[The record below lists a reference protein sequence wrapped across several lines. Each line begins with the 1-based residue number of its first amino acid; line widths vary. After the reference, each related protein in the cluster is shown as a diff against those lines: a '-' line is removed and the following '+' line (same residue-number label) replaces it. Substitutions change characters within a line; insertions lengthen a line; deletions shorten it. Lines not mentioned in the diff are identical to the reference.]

1 MGTVWQPRLVYDVQQ
16 LSSAPAAADKLPLN
30 GLSLSKAIQR
40 EHTSERS
47 VGVASGC
54 KTLASFFFTAR
65 SFADFCLLWHSGSAL
80 REVRVQERQ
89 PNSS

>member
-40 EHTSERS
+40 EHTY
-47 VGVASGC
+47 GVLEL
-54 KTLASFFFTAR
+54 LAV
-65 SFADFCLLWHSGSAL
+65 
-80 REVRVQERQ
+80 VRH
-89 PNSS
+89 